1 MPGWPRRRLLPV
13 TVSAQRGEQPK
24 VSGMWDGNGGHP
36 LMVAVSCQYRS
47 IRGSVVTSAG
57 DQLLAVHRVDPRG
70 GLQMRFSTTH
80 EQPRKP
86 ISEILPATCNVT
98 LIVIKKRSGGRH
110 MRIAVAGG
118 MSRSAWAGAATT
130 ARSDDLEFLAIR
142 RVAPAGPRP
151 PVPASAGWPQAESVR
166 ARARRLRAFASLPIV
181 DVRRLARDERADFA
195 AFLATLSPQQWQAPT
210 LCTRWRV
217 RDVVAHVI
225 SYDELDARGLLA
237 HVVRGRFRPDQVN
250 AAALV
255 GYDTRTPGQLLAL
268 LTDHLQPRGL
278 PAALG
283 GRVALVEALIHHQDI
298 RRPLGLP
305 RAIPPERL
313 LPALRTALIA
323 PDIGGL
329 WRIRGVRLVATDL
342 GFSAGAG
349 PEVRGTAE
357 ALLMTIAGR
366 RDVMSELSGPGQRK
380 FAGRLHS

>member
-1 MPGWPRRRLLPV
+1 
-13 TVSAQRGEQPK
+13 
-24 VSGMWDGNGGHP
+24 
-36 LMVAVSCQYRS
+36 VA
-47 IRGSVVTSAG
+47 
-57 DQLLAVHRVDPRG
+57 
-70 GLQMRFSTTH
+70 
-80 EQPRKP
+80 
-86 ISEILPATCNVT
+86 
-98 LIVIKKRSGGRH
+98 
-110 MRIAVAGG
+110 
-118 MSRSAWAGAATT
+118 
-130 ARSDDLEFLAIR
+130 
-142 RVAPAGPRP
+142 
-151 PVPASAGWPQAESVR
+151 
-166 ARARRLRAFASLPIV
+166 
-181 DVRRLARDERADFA
+181 
-195 AFLATLSPQQWQAPT
+195 
-210 LCTRWRV
+210 
-217 RDVVAHVI
+217 AHVI

-237 HVVRGRFRPDQVN
+237 HVVRGWFRPDQVN

-349 PEVRGTAE
+349 QGARYGRGAADDHSWPPRRHERAIWTRPTEVCRPPPQLTGS
-357 ALLMTIAGR
+357 R
-366 RDVMSELSGPGQRK
+366 RDSQARASDSQHDEVASRD
-380 FAGRLHS
+380 FRTARA